1 MDKAMILTAILLIA
15 TPLVVFTL
23 AIGWMMDD
31 ERIFEGKRDS
41 DSDIRIYVPGRDR
54 DRGRNNRHCEQG
66 DEP

>member
-1 MDKAMILTAILLIA
+1 MDKAIILTAILLIA

-31 ERIFEGKRDS
+31 DRIFEGKRDL
-41 DSDIRIYVPGRDR
+41 DSDIRIYIPGRDR
-54 DRGRNNRHCEQG
+54 DRKRNNRHSEQR